1 MIVLVLPPH
10 TFGLI
15 HPARGVVLQT
25 GRFKNSF
32 LNALGAETIDRLH
45 LQPVRFELFHEFE
58 FPGSPIEHLS
68 FVEEGMASMT
78 TTFLDGSQV
87 EVGMFGYESAIG
99 LSALMGTKRS
109 VNRIYTQ
116 IVGRGYSCS
125 VDSAKKEFLLGGDLH
140 ALVLRY
146 CEAQHVQT
154 AQLAGC
160 NAKHD
165 VQQRLARWL
174 LLCASRA
181 DVDSFNLSHEFLA
194 DMLGISRPSVSLAAG
209 IFKDEGLID
218 YGRGQ
223 IRILDAAR
231 LERRACEC
239 YRIIKDQSPNAKNSR
254 SEAFP
259 GLSKGHAPTD

>member
-1 MIVLVLPPH
+1 
-10 TFGLI
+10 
-15 HPARGVVLQT
+15 LQT

-32 LNALGAETIDRLH
+32 LNALSAEIIGRLH
-45 LQPVRFELFHEFE
+45 LQPVTFELFHEFE

-99 LSALMGTKRS
+99 ISALMGTRRG

-116 IVGRGYSCS
+116 IVGFGYTCP
-125 VDSAKKEFLLGGDLH
+125 VEFARKEFLLCAAFH
-140 ALVLRY
+140 ALALKYVQ
-146 CEAQHVQT
+146 AQFVQT

-174 LLCASRA
+174 LLCANRA
-181 DVDSFNLSHEFLA
+181 NVDAFNLSHEFLA

-223 IRILDAAR
+223 IRILDAIR
-231 LERRACEC
+231 LEKRACEC
-239 YRIIKDQSPNAKNSR
+239 YGIIRNQSPNIQNSR
-254 SEAFP
+254 EEPSSN
-259 GLSKGHAPTD
+259 SKGHERAD

>member
-1 MIVLVLPPH
+1 
-10 TFGLI
+10 
-15 HPARGVVLQT
+15 LQT

-32 LNALGAETIDRLH
+32 LNALSEDVIDRLQ
-45 LQPVRFELFHEFE
+45 LQPVTFELFHEFE

-99 LSALMGTKRS
+99 ISALMGTRRS

-116 IVGRGYSCS
+116 IVGFGYTCP
-125 VDSAKKEFLLGGDLH
+125 VESARKEFLLCAEFQ
-140 ALVLRY
+140 ALALRY
-146 CEAQHVQT
+146 AQAQLVQT

-174 LLCASRA
+174 LLCADRA
-181 DVDSFNLSHEFLA
+181 NLNSFNLSHEFLA

-209 IFKDEGLID
+209 NFKEEGLID

-223 IRILDAAR
+223 IRILDSPR
-231 LERRACEC
+231 LEKRACEC
-239 YRIIKDQSPNAKNSR
+239 YRIIRNQSPNPKVEHS
-254 SEAFP
+254 SH
-259 GLSKGHAPTD
+259 LSKGHERTD